1 MALMREHLQNF
12 HTKEAEHHTAKAA
25 HHATAA
31 ELHGRLA
38 KCMGKATTDGAKDAQ
53 GIIEALAA
61 MHTEQSNEHAG
72 MADYNSEAA
81 DKCSKAVDNA
91 DLEKLVPT
99 RVSSIAPTQPTNLR
113 AIPRFGAKEMPAA
126 AISPELSKILG
137 TGEEDLHSEER
148 SLA

>member
-1 MALMREHLQNF
+1 MASMREHLTNF
-12 HTKEAEHHTAKAA
+12 HTKESEHHTAKAA

-38 KCMGKATTDGAKDAQ
+38 RCMGKATTDGAKDAQ
-53 GIIEALAA
+53 GILEALAA
-61 MHTEQSNEHAG
+61 MHTEQSNEHTG
-72 MADYNSEAA
+72 MADWNAECA
-81 DKCSKAVDNA
+81 DKCSKATDAA

-113 AIPRFGAKEMPAA
+113 AVPRFGSKELPTIAVA
-126 AISPELSKILG
+126 PELSKILG
-137 TGEEDLHSEER
+137 VNEEDLHSDER